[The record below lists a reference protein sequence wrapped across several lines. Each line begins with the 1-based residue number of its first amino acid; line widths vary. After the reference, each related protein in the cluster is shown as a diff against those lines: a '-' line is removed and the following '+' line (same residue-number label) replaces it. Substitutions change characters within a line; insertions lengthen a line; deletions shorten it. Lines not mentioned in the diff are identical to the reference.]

1 MVLAFLIGKY
11 RSGKRAGGMS
21 QGYRLSLAKST
32 LSTAITGRIG
42 HMRSPYLQVLRSP
55 RIAAVLLLG
64 FSSGLPLAL
73 TGSTLQAWLTVSG
86 ADLMTI
92 AWFSWIGIPY
102 LLKFLWSPLMDRYVP
117 PFLGR
122 RRGWMLLTQL
132 ALAAGIA
139 AMALLSPQSNLW
151 LLGCLALWVAFASA
165 SQDIVIDAYRTD
177 LLPASERGMGAAVSV
192 LGYRLAML
200 ASGGLALI
208 LADQIGWR
216 QTFFTMAALMA
227 VGLATSLAAPE
238 PALRGTPPRSLRAA
252 VVEPLQDLLLRPGAL
267 QLLTLIVL
275 YKFGDALAGTLTT
288 AFLIRGVGFSL
299 TDVGTINKVLGLASL
314 LLGGL
319 VGGLL
324 LVRMS
329 LTRALLF
336 FGALQA
342 ISNLS
347 FALLAWAGK
356 SYPLLVFAVGFEN
369 LASGMGTAAF
379 VAFAMALCN
388 HSFSATQYALLSA
401 LASLGR
407 ILFGPLTGGLVEAMG
422 WANFFVLT
430 FVAALPGLWLVWHMR
445 AQIAAVD
452 GARDSVA

>member
-1 MVLAFLIGKY
+1 MP
-11 RSGKRAGGMS
+11 
-21 QGYRLSLAKST
+21 
-32 LSTAITGRIG
+32 
-42 HMRSPYLQVLRSP
+42 SPYLEILRSP

-73 TGSTLQAWLTVSG
+73 TGGTLQAWLTVSG
-86 ADLMTI
+86 VDIVTI

-102 LLKFLWSPLMDRYVP
+102 LLKFLWSPLMDRYLP

-132 ALAAGIA
+132 ALVAGVA
-139 AMALLSPQSNLW
+139 GMAMSPPHADLW

-177 LLPASERGMGAAVSV
+177 LLPAAERGMGAAVSV
-192 LGYRLAML
+192 LGYRVAML

-208 LADQIGWR
+208 LADRFGWR
-216 QTFFTMAALMA
+216 LTFFAMAAMMG
-227 VGLATSLAAPE
+227 VGLATSLGAPE
-238 PALRGTPPRSLRAA
+238 PALRGTPPRSLREA
-252 VVEPLQDLLLRPGAL
+252 VVEPLRDLLSRPGAL
-267 QLLTLIVL
+267 QLLALIAL

-288 AFLIRGVGFSL
+288 AFLLRGVGFSL

-319 VGGLL
+319 AGGVL
-324 LVRMS
+324 LVRMR
-329 LTRALLF
+329 LARALLL
-336 FGALQA
+336 FGVLQA

-401 LASLGR
+401 IASLGR
-407 ILFGPLTGGLVEAMG
+407 ILFGPVTGGLVGAFG
-422 WANFFVLT
+422 WADFFVLT

-445 AQIAAVD
+445 AEIAAVEREQPQA
-452 GARDSVA
+452 G

>member
-1 MVLAFLIGKY
+1 MP
-11 RSGKRAGGMS
+11 
-21 QGYRLSLAKST
+21 
-32 LSTAITGRIG
+32 
-42 HMRSPYLQVLRSP
+42 SPYLEILRSP

-86 ADLMTI
+86 ADIMTI

-132 ALAAGIA
+132 ALVAGIA
-139 AMALLSPQSNLW
+139 GMAISPPNSKLW

-177 LLPASERGMGAAVSV
+177 LLPAAERGMGAAVSV

-208 LADQIGWR
+208 LADRIGWR
-216 QTFFTMAALMA
+216 QTFFVMAALMA
-227 VGLATSLAAPE
+227 VGLATSLVAPE
-238 PALRGTPPRSLRAA
+238 PALRATPPRSLREA
-252 VVEPLQDLLLRPGAL
+252 VVEPLKDLLSRSGAL
-267 QLLTLIVL
+267 QLLALIAL

-314 LLGGL
+314 LAGGL

-329 LTRALLF
+329 LTRALLL
-336 FGALQA
+336 FGVLQA

-379 VAFAMALCN
+379 VALAMALCN

-407 ILFGPLTGGLVEAMG
+407 ILFGPVTGALVEAVG

-430 FVAALPGLWLVWHMR
+430 FVAALPGLWLVWRMR
-445 AQIAAVD
+445 AQIAA
-452 GARDSVA
+452 AEQAQPQPA

>member
-1 MVLAFLIGKY
+1 MP
-11 RSGKRAGGMS
+11 
-21 QGYRLSLAKST
+21 
-32 LSTAITGRIG
+32 
-42 HMRSPYLQVLRSP
+42 SPYLEILRSP
-55 RIAAVLLLG
+55 RVAAVLLLG

-86 ADLMTI
+86 ADIMTI

-132 ALAAGIA
+132 ALVAGIA
-139 AMALLSPQSNLW
+139 GMAISSPGSNLW
-151 LLGCLALWVAFASA
+151 LFGCLALWVAFASA

-177 LLPASERGMGAAVSV
+177 LLPANERGMGAAVSV
-192 LGYRLAML
+192 LGYRVAML

-216 QTFFTMAALMA
+216 QTFFAMAALM
-227 VGLATSLAAPE
+227 GIGMMTSALAPE
-238 PALRGTPPRSLRAA
+238 PAQRGTPPRSLRDA
-252 VVEPLQDLLLRPGAL
+252 VVEPLRDLMSRPGAL
-267 QLLTLIVL
+267 QLLALIAL

-299 TDVGTINKVLGLASL
+299 TDVGTINKVLGLVSL

-324 LVRMS
+324 LVRFS
-329 LTRALLF
+329 LMRALLL
-336 FGALQA
+336 FGVLQA
-342 ISNLS
+342 VSNLS
-347 FALLAWAGK
+347 FAVLAWAGK

-388 HSFSATQYALLSA
+388 HSYSATQYALLSA
-401 LASLGR
+401 IASLGR
-407 ILFGPLTGGLVEAMG
+407 ILFGPVTGGLVATWG

-430 FVAALPGLWLVWHMR
+430 FAAALPGLWLVWHMR
-445 AQIAAVD
+445 AQIDAVD
-452 GARDSVA
+452 GSRNIEQ

>member
-1 MVLAFLIGKY
+1 MP
-11 RSGKRAGGMS
+11 
-21 QGYRLSLAKST
+21 
-32 LSTAITGRIG
+32 
-42 HMRSPYLQVLRSP
+42 SPYLEILRSP
-55 RIAAVLLLG
+55 RVAAVLVLG

-73 TGSTLQAWLTVSG
+73 TGGTLQAWLTVSG
-86 ADLMTI
+86 VDIMTI
-92 AWFSWIGIPY
+92 AWFSWIGVPY

-132 ALAAGIA
+132 ALVAGIA
-139 AMALLSPQSNLW
+139 GMAVSSPNANLW

-177 LLPASERGMGAAVSV
+177 LLPANERGMGAAVSV
-192 LGYRLAML
+192 LGYRIAML

-216 QTFFTMAALMA
+216 QTFFAMAAMMS
-227 VGLATSLAAPE
+227 VGIVTSLVAPE
-238 PALRGTPPRSLRAA
+238 PALRGTPPRSLRDA
-252 VVEPLQDLLLRPGAL
+252 VVGPLRDLMSRPGAL
-267 QLLTLIVL
+267 QLLALIAL

-299 TDVGTINKVLGLASL
+299 TDVGTINKALGLVSL

-329 LTRALLF
+329 LMRALLL
-336 FGALQA
+336 FGVLQA
-342 ISNLS
+342 VSNLS
-347 FALLAWAGK
+347 FAVLAWAGK

-401 LASLGR
+401 IASLGR
-407 ILFGPLTGGLVEAMG
+407 ILFGPVTGGLVEAWG

-430 FVAALPGLWLVWHMR
+430 FAAALPGLWLVWHMR
-445 AQIAAVD
+445 AQINAVEK
-452 GARDSVA
+452 AQPT

>member
-1 MVLAFLIGKY
+1 MP
-11 RSGKRAGGMS
+11 
-21 QGYRLSLAKST
+21 
-32 LSTAITGRIG
+32 
-42 HMRSPYLQVLRSP
+42 SPYLEILRSP
-55 RIAAVLLLG
+55 RVAAVLLLG

-73 TGSTLQAWLTVSG
+73 TGGTLQAWLTVSG
-86 ADLMTI
+86 ADIMTI

-132 ALAAGIA
+132 ALVAGIA
-139 AMALLSPQSNLW
+139 GMAISPPNANLW
-151 LLGCLALWVAFASA
+151 LLGFLALWVAFASA
-165 SQDIVIDAYRTD
+165 SQDIVIDAYRAD
-177 LLPASERGMGAAVSV
+177 VLPAQERGMGAAVSV
-192 LGYRLAML
+192 LGYRIAML

-216 QTFFTMAALMA
+216 QTFFAMAALMG

-238 PALRGTPPRSLRAA
+238 PALRGTPPRSLREA
-252 VVEPLQDLLLRPGAL
+252 VVEPLRDLLLRRGAL
-267 QLLTLIVL
+267 QLLALIAL

-299 TDVGTINKVLGLASL
+299 TDVGTINKALGLVSL
-314 LLGGL
+314 LAGGL

-329 LTRALLF
+329 LTRALLL
-336 FGALQA
+336 FGVLQA

-407 ILFGPLTGGLVEAMG
+407 ILFGPVTGGLVEAMG

-430 FVAALPGLWLVWHMR
+430 FVAALPGLWLVWRMR
-445 AQIAAVD
+445 AQIAAVEQ
-452 GARDSVA
+452 GQPRAA

>member
-1 MVLAFLIGKY
+1 MPSA
-11 RSGKRAGGMS
+11 
-21 QGYRLSLAKST
+21 
-32 LSTAITGRIG
+32 
-42 HMRSPYLQVLRSP
+42 YLQILRSP
-55 RIAAVLLLG
+55 RIVAVLLLG

-73 TGSTLQAWLTVSG
+73 TGGTLQAWLTVSG
-86 ADLMTI
+86 ADISTI

-102 LLKFLWSPLMDRYVP
+102 LLKFLWSPLMDRFVP
-117 PFLGR
+117 PLLGR
-122 RRGWMLLTQL
+122 RRGWMLLTQA
-132 ALAAGIA
+132 ALILGITG
-139 AMALLSPQSNLW
+139 MALTSPAENLW
-151 LLGCLALWVAFASA
+151 LLGCLALWVAFMSA

-177 LLPASERGMGAAVSV
+177 LLPHEERGLGAAVGV

-216 QTFFTMAALMA
+216 QTFFAMAALMST
-227 VGLATSLAAPE
+227 GLLVSLFAPE
-238 PALRGTPPRSLRAA
+238 PAIPGVPPRSMRAA
-252 VVEPLQDLLLRPGAL
+252 VVEPLRDLFSRSGAVQLLLL
-267 QLLTLIVL
+267 VVL

-299 TDVGTINKVLGLASL
+299 TDVGTINKGLGLACL
-314 LLGGL
+314 LLGGV
-319 VGGLL
+319 VGGLI

-329 LTRALLF
+329 LYRALLL
-336 FGALQA
+336 FGVLQA
-342 ISNLS
+342 VSNLS
-347 FALLAWAGK
+347 FAVLAAAGK

-407 ILFGPLTGGLVEAMG
+407 VLFGPTTGWIVEAAG

-430 FVAALPGLWLVWHMR
+430 FVAALPGLWLVWMMR
-445 AQIAAVD
+445 EQIAAVELAK
-452 GARDSVA
+452 GG

>member
-1 MVLAFLIGKY
+1 
-11 RSGKRAGGMS
+11 MS
-21 QGYRLSLAKST
+21 
-32 LSTAITGRIG
+32 
-42 HMRSPYLQVLRSP
+42 SPYLEILRSP

-73 TGSTLQAWLTVSG
+73 TGGTLQAWLTVSG
-86 ADLMTI
+86 TDIMTI

-132 ALAAGIA
+132 GLVAGILG
-139 AMALLSPQSNLW
+139 MAVSSPSADLW
-151 LLGCLALWVAFASA
+151 LLGCLALWVVFASA

-177 LLPASERGMGAAVSV
+177 LLPANERGMGAAVSV
-192 LGYRLAML
+192 LGYRIAML

-208 LADQIGWR
+208 LADRIGWR
-216 QTFFTMAALMA
+216 QTFFVMAALMS
-227 VGLATSLAAPE
+227 VGLVTSLFAPE
-238 PALRGTPPRSLRAA
+238 PAQRGTPPRSLRDA
-252 VVEPLQDLLLRPGAL
+252 VVEPLRDLMARPGAL
-267 QLLTLIVL
+267 QLLALIAL

-299 TDVGTINKVLGLASL
+299 TDVGTINKALGLVSL
-314 LLGGL
+314 LVGGL

-329 LTRALLF
+329 LMRALLL
-336 FGALQA
+336 FGVLQA

-347 FALLAWAGK
+347 FAVLAWAGK

-388 HSFSATQYALLSA
+388 HNFSATQYALLSA
-401 LASLGR
+401 IASLGR
-407 ILFGPLTGGLVEAMG
+407 ILFGPVTGGLVEAWG

-430 FVAALPGLWLVWHMR
+430 FAAALPGLWLVWHMR
-445 AQIAAVD
+445 AQIAAVEQ
-452 GARDSVA
+452 GQPQTT

>member
-1 MVLAFLIGKY
+1 MP
-11 RSGKRAGGMS
+11 
-21 QGYRLSLAKST
+21 
-32 LSTAITGRIG
+32 
-42 HMRSPYLQVLRSP
+42 SPYLEILRSP

-73 TGSTLQAWLTVSG
+73 TGGTLQAWLTVSG
-86 ADLMTI
+86 ADIMTI

-132 ALAAGIA
+132 ALVAGIA
-139 AMALLSPQSNLW
+139 GMGISPPNANLW

-177 LLPASERGMGAAVSV
+177 LLPAAERGMGAAVSV
-192 LGYRLAML
+192 LGYRIAML

-216 QTFFTMAALMA
+216 QTFFAMAALMS
-227 VGLATSLAAPE
+227 VGLVTSLAAPE
-238 PALRGTPPRSLRAA
+238 PVLRGTPPRSLRAA
-252 VVEPLQDLLLRPGAL
+252 VVEPLKDLLSRPGAL
-267 QLLTLIVL
+267 QLLALIAL

-288 AFLIRGVGFSL
+288 AFLIRGAGFSL
-299 TDVGTINKVLGLASL
+299 TDVGTINKALGLVSL

-319 VGGLL
+319 AGGLL

-329 LTRALLF
+329 LTRALLL
-336 FGALQA
+336 FGVLQA
-342 ISNLS
+342 VSNLS

-401 LASLGR
+401 IASLGR
-407 ILFGPLTGGLVEAMG
+407 ILFGPVTGTLVEAAG

-430 FVAALPGLWLVWHMR
+430 FVAALPGLWLVWRMR
-445 AQIAAVD
+445 AQIAAVER
-452 GARDSVA
+452 GQPQAA

>member
-1 MVLAFLIGKY
+1 L
-11 RSGKRAGGMS
+11 S
-21 QGYRLSLAKST
+21 GYRLSLAKST
-32 LSTAITGRIG
+32 LNAVIAGKIGR
-42 HMRSPYLQVLRSP
+42 MPSPYTEILRSP
-55 RIAAVLLLG
+55 RIAAVLFLG

-73 TGSTLQAWLTVSG
+73 TGSTLQAWLAVSG
-86 ADLMTI
+86 TDIMTM

-102 LLKFLWSPLMDRYVP
+102 LLKVFWSPLMDRYVP

-139 AMALLSPQSNLW
+139 AMAVSPPNADLW

-177 LLPASERGMGAAVSV
+177 LLPAPERGMGAAVSV
-192 LGYRLAML
+192 LGYRIAML

-216 QTFFTMAALMA
+216 QTFFLMAALMG
-227 VGLATSLAAPE
+227 VGLATSLLAPE
-238 PALRGTPPRSLRAA
+238 PALRGTPPRSLREA
-252 VVEPLQDLLLRPGAL
+252 VVEPLRDLMSRPGAL
-267 QLLTLIVL
+267 QLLALIIL

-299 TDVGTINKVLGLASL
+299 TDVGTINKVLGLVSL
-314 LLGGL
+314 LAGGL
-319 VGGLL
+319 IGGLL

-329 LTRALLF
+329 LMRALLL

-347 FALLAWAGK
+347 FAVLAWAGK

-407 ILFGPLTGGLVEAMG
+407 ILFGPVTGGLVELMG

-430 FVAALPGLWLVWHMR
+430 FVAALPGLWLVWQMR
-445 AQIAAVD
+445 AQIDAVEQ
-452 GARDSVA
+452 AQPRSA

>member
-1 MVLAFLIGKY
+1 MP
-11 RSGKRAGGMS
+11 
-21 QGYRLSLAKST
+21 
-32 LSTAITGRIG
+32 
-42 HMRSPYLQVLRSP
+42 SPYLEILRSP
-55 RIAAVLLLG
+55 RVAAVLLLG

-73 TGSTLQAWLTVSG
+73 TGGTLQAWLTVSG
-86 ADLMTI
+86 ADIMTI

-132 ALAAGIA
+132 ALVVGIA
-139 AMALLSPQSNLW
+139 GMAISPPNANLW

-165 SQDIVIDAYRTD
+165 SQDIVVDAYRTD
-177 LLPASERGMGAAVSV
+177 LLPTAERGMGAAVSV
-192 LGYRLAML
+192 LGYRIAML

-216 QTFFTMAALMA
+216 QTFFAMAALMG
-227 VGLATSLAAPE
+227 VGLATSLSAPE
-238 PALRGTPPRSLRAA
+238 PALRGTPPRSLREA
-252 VVEPLQDLLLRPGAL
+252 VVEPLRDLMSRPGAL
-267 QLLTLIVL
+267 QLLALIAL

-299 TDVGTINKVLGLASL
+299 TDVGTINKALGLVSL
-314 LLGGL
+314 LAGGL

-324 LVRMS
+324 LVRMR
-329 LTRALLF
+329 LTRALLL
-336 FGALQA
+336 FGVLQA
-342 ISNLS
+342 VSNLS

-401 LASLGR
+401 IASVGR
-407 ILFGPLTGGLVEAMG
+407 ILFGPVTGGLVEAMG

-430 FVAALPGLWLVWHMR
+430 FVAALPGLWLVWKMR
-445 AQIAAVD
+445 ARIDAVD
-452 GARDSVA
+452 GSRNGEL

>member
-1 MVLAFLIGKY
+1 MP
-11 RSGKRAGGMS
+11 
-21 QGYRLSLAKST
+21 
-32 LSTAITGRIG
+32 
-42 HMRSPYLQVLRSP
+42 SPYLEILRSP
-55 RIAAVLLLG
+55 RVAAVLLLG

-73 TGSTLQAWLTVSG
+73 TGGTLQAWLTVSG
-86 ADLMTI
+86 ADIMTI

-132 ALAAGIA
+132 ALVVGIA
-139 AMALLSPQSNLW
+139 GMAISPPNANLW

-165 SQDIVIDAYRTD
+165 SQDIVIDAYRAD
-177 LLPASERGMGAAVSV
+177 LLPAQERGMGAAVSV
-192 LGYRLAML
+192 LGYRIAML

-216 QTFFTMAALMA
+216 QTFFAMAALMG
-227 VGLATSLAAPE
+227 VGLATSLSAPE
-238 PALRGTPPRSLRAA
+238 PALRGTSPRSLREA
-252 VVEPLQDLLLRPGAL
+252 VVEPLRDLMSRPGAL
-267 QLLTLIVL
+267 QLLALIAL

-288 AFLIRGVGFSL
+288 AFLIRGIGFSL
-299 TDVGTINKVLGLASL
+299 TDVGTINKALGLVSL
-314 LLGGL
+314 LAGGL

-324 LVRMS
+324 LVRMR
-329 LTRALLF
+329 LTRALLL
-336 FGALQA
+336 FGVLQA
-342 ISNLS
+342 VSNLS

-401 LASLGR
+401 IASLGR
-407 ILFGPLTGGLVEAMG
+407 ILFGPVTGGLVEAMG

-430 FVAALPGLWLVWHMR
+430 FVAALPGLWLVWRMR
-445 AQIAAVD
+445 AQIAAVEQ
-452 GARDSVA
+452 GQPRAA